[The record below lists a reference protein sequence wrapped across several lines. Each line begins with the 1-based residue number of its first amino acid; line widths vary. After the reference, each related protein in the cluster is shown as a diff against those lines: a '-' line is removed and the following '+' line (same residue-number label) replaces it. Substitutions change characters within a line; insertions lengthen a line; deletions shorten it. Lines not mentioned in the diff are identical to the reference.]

1 MWIRYKGHAMVG
13 NTSSRKSDG
22 KVSKIYDKEKF
33 KRLPKK
39 LIESMDKIW
48 IYVFLDD
55 YVIGNAAN

>member
-1 MWIRYKGHAMVG
+1 MVG
-13 NTSSRKSDG
+13 NMSSRKSDG

-39 LIESMDKIW
+39 LIEPMDKMW